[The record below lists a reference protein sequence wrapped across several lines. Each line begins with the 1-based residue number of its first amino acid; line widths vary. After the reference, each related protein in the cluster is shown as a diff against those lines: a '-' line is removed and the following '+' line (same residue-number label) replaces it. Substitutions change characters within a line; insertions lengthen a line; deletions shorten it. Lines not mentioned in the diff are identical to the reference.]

1 MLEVQ
6 FDMTS
11 SSTSTSTIP
20 HNSLIYLRY
29 FLLKFNYDC
38 TNIQAD
44 LPHGHSVSAQLV
56 FKDAQYC
63 SFNTEISFR
72 IHYLT
77 DS

>member
-20 HNSLIYLRY
+20 HNSLIYLGY

-38 TNIQAD
+38 TSLQAD
-44 LPHGHSVSAQLV
+44 LPHGHAVSAQLV
-56 FKDAQYC
+56 FREML
-63 SFNTEISFR
+63 NTVHSTPRLAPEFSI
-72 IHYLT
+72 
-77 DS
+77 